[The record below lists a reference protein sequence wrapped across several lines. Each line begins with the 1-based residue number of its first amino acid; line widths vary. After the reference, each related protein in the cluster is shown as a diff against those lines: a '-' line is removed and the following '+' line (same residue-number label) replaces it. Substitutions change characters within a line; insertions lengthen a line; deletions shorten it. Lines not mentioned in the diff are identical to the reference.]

1 MALNQILKDLEM
13 NNFTTVNLEKKQEC
27 RNDKLQTQILALR
40 KAFEQL
46 GDSVMQETEKIR
58 KDVAEELQA
67 L

>member
-13 NNFTTVNLEKKQEC
+13 NNFTTVNLEKNQEC

-58 KDVAEELQA
+58 QDVAEELQA